1 MSEEYQGKRFSVPS
15 AAHAPEGTFTNDDTN
30 TFIPVVTEPETAK
43 QARRRNKRSGA
54 SHFRE
59 TDPYDLKGYR
69 TNKHRRTLRIVSNVL
84 FIVGLAL
91 VLGAAGM
98 WAKSQWEYHRQD
110 VEHEKLSKYAVVSD
124 DDHTIPPQVDW
135 PALGQINGDAV
146 GWIQIPGTIVNFP
159 VYQADDNETYLHQS
173 AEGEWSL
180 GGQVFM
186 DCENTAPGMIDQQTI
201 IYGHHLRNGAM
212 FKPIADM
219 DNQEMFDG
227 IDTVWYAT
235 PDAVYELEPLLVY
248 YTNGYDENVRQFNF
262 SSTEDLRAYLTGLLA
277 VSQTSRADAAEV
289 IASCDQCLTLCTCN
303 YEDGYGRTLLVCVP
317 KPGTTPLTPEEGG
330 E

>member
-15 AAHAPEGTFTNDDTN
+15 AAHAPEGTFSNNDTN
-30 TFIPVVTEPETAK
+30 SFIPVVSEPETER
-43 QARRRNKRSGA
+43 QARRRNKRTGA

-69 TNKHRRTLRIVSNVL
+69 KNKHRRTLRIVSNVL

-110 VEHEKLSKYAVVSD
+110 VENQKLSKYAVVSD
-124 DDHTIPPQVDW
+124 DDPTIPPQVDW
-135 PALGQINGDAV
+135 PGLGQINGDAV
-146 GWIQIPGTIVNFP
+146 AWIQIPGTIVNFP

-186 DCENTAPGMIDQQTI
+186 DCENAAPGMIDQQTI

-219 DNQEMFDG
+219 DNQEMFNSVE
-227 IDTVWYAT
+227 TVWLAT
-235 PDAVYELEPLLVY
+235 PDAVYELQPLLVY
-248 YTNGYDENVRQFNF
+248 YTDGYDENVRRFNF
-262 SSTEDLRAYLTGLLA
+262 SSLDEYHAYLNSLLA
-277 VSQTSRADAAEV
+277 IAQASNPNAAEL
-289 IASCDQCLTLCTCN
+289 IASSDRCLTLCTCN
-303 YEDGYGRTLLVCVP
+303 YVDGYGRTLLICVP
-317 KPGTTPLTPEEGG
+317 KTATEAPAEG
-330 E
+330 